1 MSDTETLSSAEVSLC
16 CGEAGEKEK
25 ERARGTTVRE
35 KREERHIF
43 PSSHRPPCAFYFFDY
58 CYFYRD
64 IQGEPLRR
72 RKVLMRYRALG
83 CWALDGSDHQLGSLP
98 LM

>member
-1 MSDTETLSSAEVSLC
+1 MSGTETLSSAEASLC

-35 KREERHIF
+35 KRGTFFLLPIG
-43 PSSHRPPCAFYFFDY
+43 PPCAFYFFDY

-64 IQGEPLRR
+64 IQREPLRR
-72 RKVLMRYRALG
+72 RNVLMRYRALG

>member
-1 MSDTETLSSAEVSLC
+1 MSGTETLSSAEASLC
-16 CGEAGEKEK
+16 CGEAGDKEK
-25 ERARGTTVRE
+25 ERARGKTGRE
-35 KREERHIF
+35 KRG
-43 PSSHRPPCAFYFFDY
+43 AFFLLPIVRRALSIFFDY
-58 CYFYRD
+58 CYFHRD
-64 IQGEPLRR
+64 IQREPLRR